1 MLGSLTLK
9 SYYMSNLEARSPSAK
24 IQTFYQIITNWLL
37 DSCSQFGISPPP
49 PAGIAYWQELLDV
62 KFIAVIQAILYAGKQ
77 LQQLHIEDEDNSNN
91 MRAKTVHSGLLR
103 KLILTASS
111 SSVIGNA
118 AKMLSTLNKEAADEN
133 DLQNLII
140 ISNGQF
146 PEVCYYKGFILL
158 INSLSLSLLYLALF
172 MISMPSWY
180 GLLCIGC

>member
-1 MLGSLTLK
+1 
-9 SYYMSNLEARSPSAK
+9 MSNLEARSPSAK
-24 IQTFYQIITNWLL
+24 IQTFYQTITNWLL
-37 DSCSQFGISPPP
+37 DSCSQFGISPHPP
-49 PAGIAYWQELLDV
+49 LAGIAYWQELLDV

>member
-9 SYYMSNLEARSPSAK
+9 SYYMSKLEARSPSAK
-24 IQTFYQIITNWLL
+24 RQTFYQTITNWLL
-37 DSCSQFGISPPP
+37 DSCSHFGIQPTPPP
-49 PAGIAYWQELLDV
+49 PGGAGIAYWQKLLDV

-91 MRAKTVHSGLLR
+91 MRAKTVYSGLLR

-118 AKMLSTLNKEAADEN
+118 AKLLSTLNKEAANEN

-146 PEVCYYKGFILL
+146 PEVCYYKGFHPL
-158 INSLSLSLLYLALF
+158 N
-172 MISMPSWY
+172 
-180 GLLCIGC
+180 

>member
-9 SYYMSNLEARSPSAK
+9 SYYMSKLEARSPSAK
-24 IQTFYQIITNWLL
+24 IQTFYQTITNWLL
-37 DSCSQFGISPPP
+37 DSCSHFGISNQPPP
-49 PAGIAYWQELLDV
+49 PSPGGAGIAYWQELLDV

-91 MRAKTVHSGLLR
+91 MRAKTVYSGLLR

-118 AKMLSTLNKEAADEN
+118 AKLLSTLNKEAANEN

-146 PEVCYYKGFILL
+146 PEVCYYKGFHPL
-158 INSLSLSLLYLALF
+158 N
-172 MISMPSWY
+172 
-180 GLLCIGC
+180 

>member
-9 SYYMSNLEARSPSAK
+9 SYYMSKLEARSPSAK
-24 IQTFYQIITNWLL
+24 RQTFYQTITNWLL
-37 DSCSQFGISPPP
+37 DSCSHFGISNPPP
-49 PAGIAYWQELLDV
+49 PRGAGIAYWQELLDV

-91 MRAKTVHSGLLR
+91 MRAKTVYSGLLR

-118 AKMLSTLNKEAADEN
+118 AKLLSTLNKEAANEN
-133 DLQNLII
+133 DLHNLII

-146 PEVCYYKGFILL
+146 PEVCYYKGFHPL
-158 INSLSLSLLYLALF
+158 N
-172 MISMPSWY
+172 
-180 GLLCIGC
+180 

>member
-1 MLGSLTLK
+1 M
-9 SYYMSNLEARSPSAK
+9 
-24 IQTFYQIITNWLL
+24 
-37 DSCSQFGISPPP
+37 
-49 PAGIAYWQELLDV
+49 DV

-158 INSLSLSLLYLALF
+158 INSLSLLYLALF